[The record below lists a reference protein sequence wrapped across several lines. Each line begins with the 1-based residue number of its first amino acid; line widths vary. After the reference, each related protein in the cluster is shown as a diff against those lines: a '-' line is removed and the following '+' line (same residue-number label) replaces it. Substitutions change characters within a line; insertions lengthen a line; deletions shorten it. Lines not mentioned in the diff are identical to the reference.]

1 MAWNTAKLKEFS
13 DKMREHNE
21 KYDYPTKPKDKK
33 SKSTKKD
40 R

>member
-1 MAWNTAKLKEFS
+1 MAWNTEKLKEFS

-21 KYDYPTKPKDKK
+21 KYDYPTKPKKK
-33 SKSTKKD
+33 KPKKEQKD

>member
-21 KYDYPTKPKDKK
+21 KYDYPTKPKKKKTKDKK
-33 SKSTKKD
+33 K
-40 R
+40 